1 MHELAFLRD
10 TVILLAA
17 AVVFVFA
24 FQRMRASPVLGYLVG
39 GVLIGPHALGLI
51 DEIEATRSLAELG
64 VVFLMFSIGLELSF
78 KRLST
83 LRGGIFGLGTAQVLL
98 TGLIIG
104 AAAWLIG
111 VGVTASIVI
120 GSGIAL
126 SSTAVV
132 LQLLAERGELASR
145 VGRTSFSILL
155 LQDVAVVPLIA
166 MVPLLA
172 AEQVTD
178 LEAVGLGIVT
188 AVAALAAIV
197 VAGRLILRPVFRAI
211 AGLRG
216 SEVFVAIT
224 LLAVLGTGWA
234 AEQAGLSLTLGAF
247 LAGLLLAETEFRHQ
261 IEVDIRPFQGLLL
274 GLFFITIG
282 MSIDIGLAA
291 ERWWLVGLLLVG
303 LITVKAAVIIGLC
316 AAIRVPIPAALH
328 TGLMLAQGGEFAF
341 ILVGAAVDE
350 NILEREVAQLCL
362 VVVSLSLAA
371 TPILAALGK
380 WLAGKLERQLPI
392 GLAALEQEFIDLRD
406 HVVIAGFGRFGQV
419 VASVLESHRIPYVA
433 LDMDATRVSA
443 WRNKGKPIHFGDA
456 YRPELL
462 WGTGVDRAAA
472 MIITLDGAPAEV
484 LRMVR
489 TLHERL
495 PGLKLLVRARDSE
508 HARQLLEAGATMAVP
523 DALASSLHLAQS
535 VLRSFELPEKDLS
548 ELIREYETRS

>member
-39 GVLIGPHALGLI
+39 GVPIGPHALGLI

-247 LAGLLLAETEFRHQ
+247 LAGLLLA
-261 IEVDIRPFQGLLL
+261 
-274 GLFFITIG
+274 
-282 MSIDIGLAA
+282 
-291 ERWWLVGLLLVG
+291 
-303 LITVKAAVIIGLC
+303 
-316 AAIRVPIPAALH
+316 
-328 TGLMLAQGGEFAF
+328 
-341 ILVGAAVDE
+341 
-350 NILEREVAQLCL
+350 
-362 VVVSLSLAA
+362 
-371 TPILAALGK
+371 
-380 WLAGKLERQLPI
+380 
-392 GLAALEQEFIDLRD
+392 
-406 HVVIAGFGRFGQV
+406 
-419 VASVLESHRIPYVA
+419 
-433 LDMDATRVSA
+433 
-443 WRNKGKPIHFGDA
+443 
-456 YRPELL
+456 
-462 WGTGVDRAAA
+462 
-472 MIITLDGAPAEV
+472 
-484 LRMVR
+484 
-489 TLHERL
+489 
-495 PGLKLLVRARDSE
+495 
-508 HARQLLEAGATMAVP
+508 
-523 DALASSLHLAQS
+523 
-535 VLRSFELPEKDLS
+535 
-548 ELIREYETRS
+548 